1 MKTKTKAIIFRVS
14 EDEHREIVKR
24 SQPFLSI
31 TNYIKSALKEF
42 SNKTHRQKIEA
53 SKEFIELYRDANM
66 HLAHLGGNLNQIVHR
81 INEQAKA
88 GFDVSPII
96 ISEILPQLQSLQSE
110 CTRLKGELLRVTN
123 KYRI

>member
-24 SQPFLSI
+24 SLPFLSI

-42 SNKTHRQKIEA
+42 SNKSHRQKIEA
-53 SKEFIELYRDANM
+53 SKELIELYRYTNM
-66 HLAHLGGNLNQIVHR
+66 HLAHLGGNLNQTVHR

-88 GFDVSPII
+88 SFDVSPII
-96 ISEILPQLQSLQSE
+96 ISEILPQLQTLQSE
-110 CTRLKGELLRVTN
+110 CTKLKGELLRVTN